1 MRLNVY
7 SSVQTVSKNLNASN
21 KVLTNTEYISVL
33 VRHDH
38 FADFYFTTNTVV
50 VKFDFYI
57 LCHNF
62 SPFL

>member
-7 SSVQTVSKNLNASN
+7 FSVHTVSKNLNASN
-21 KVLTNTEYISVL
+21 KVLTNTENIAVL

-38 FADFYFTTNTVV
+38 LTDLYFTTNTVV

-57 LCHNF
+57 LCHIF
-62 SPFL
+62 ALL